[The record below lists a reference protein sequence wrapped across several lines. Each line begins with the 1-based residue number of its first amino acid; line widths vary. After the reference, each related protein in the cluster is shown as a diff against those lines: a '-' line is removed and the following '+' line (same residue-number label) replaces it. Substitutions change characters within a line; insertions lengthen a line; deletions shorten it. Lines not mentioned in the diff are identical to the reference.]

1 MTKAQY
7 ITDTSGNR
15 VSVIVSLQD
24 YEKMIS
30 AMEELEDI
38 AAYDKAKSSKSDYLD
53 IDSAFE
59 LVEQKRKQYALSNS
73 Y

>member
-24 YEKMIS
+24 YEKMLA

-38 AAYDKAKSSKSDYLD
+38 AAYDKAKNNSSDYIA
-53 IDSAFE
+53 IDEAFE
-59 LVEQKRKQYALSNS
+59 LGHRKDIYK
-73 Y
+73 

>member
-24 YEKMIS
+24 YEKMIA

-38 AAYDKAKSSKSDYLD
+38 AAYDKAKNSNSDYMA
-53 IDSAFE
+53 IDDAFE

-73 Y
+73 H